1 MAISFELTHICKQ
14 SGARCGILHTPHG
27 DFETPIFMPVGTQAT
42 VKTLSIDEIE
52 EVSDGLILGN
62 TYHLWLQPGDEII
75 KKHGG
80 IRGFMKWGHALLTD
94 SGGFQVFSLSDIRK
108 IKEEGVE
115 FRHHLS
121 GALLHM
127 SPEESIRVQNNLGAD
142 IIMSFDECPP
152 FYSSYDYMKDSVE
165 RTLRWAKRGKDVH
178 AFPQTQA
185 LFGIVQG
192 GPYKDLRKHCI
203 EELIKIDFPGYAIGG
218 LSVGETKSEMLEMLD
233 FLTPLMPENKP
244 RYLMGVG
251 SPDDLVNGSIRGID
265 MFDCVLPTR
274 IARHG
279 SAMTSTGKVV
289 IKNKTYEQ
297 DMGPLDPNCDCHVCK
312 TYTRSYLRHLFKAD
326 EILGLRLITYHNLYF
341 LKKLIHDIRNAI
353 KSDSLLDDKNRFFEE
368 YYHTEDSKIDLTKK
382 VDKID

>member
-1 MAISFELTHICKQ
+1 
-14 SGARCGILHTPHG
+14 
-27 DFETPIFMPVGTQAT
+27 
-42 VKTLSIDEIE
+42 
-52 EVSDGLILGN
+52 
-62 TYHLWLQPGDEII
+62 
-75 KKHGG
+75 
-80 IRGFMKWGHALLTD
+80 MKWNHALLTD

-165 RTLRWAKRGKDVH
+165 RTLRWAKRGKDAH
-178 AFPQTQA
+178 EFPNTQA

-192 GPYKDLRKHCI
+192 GPFKDLRKHCI
-203 EELIKIDFPGYAIGG
+203 EELINIDFPGYAIGG
-218 LSVGETKSEMLEMLD
+218 LSVGETKEEMLEMLD
-233 FLTPLMPENKP
+233 FLTPLMPEEKP

-279 SAMTSTGKVV
+279 SAMTSIGKVV

-297 DMGPLDPNCDCHVCK
+297 DMGPLDPNCDCQVCK

-326 EILGLRLITYHNLYF
+326 EILGLRLVTYHNLYF
-341 LKKLIHDIRNAI
+341 LKKLMHDIRNAI
-353 KSDSLLDDKNRFFEE
+353 KSDSLLDFKKRFFEE
-368 YYHTEDSKIDLTKK
+368 YYHTDESHIDLTKK